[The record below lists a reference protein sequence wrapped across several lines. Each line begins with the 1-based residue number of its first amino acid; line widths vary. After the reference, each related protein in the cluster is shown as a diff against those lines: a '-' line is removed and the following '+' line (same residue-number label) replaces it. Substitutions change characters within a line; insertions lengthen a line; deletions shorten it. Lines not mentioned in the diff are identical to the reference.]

1 MKKILSISIVFS
13 LLLSM
18 LCACGGKN
26 EPYVISCGEYGIT
39 QKQYDYWLA
48 YYKTKFLNTFLQSG
62 TVTEAEYTEDFW
74 DTEISGESLY
84 TLTKDQAESYISDIV
99 VCLSLYDEYKL
110 GEIEGAKEQI
120 ELSVD
125 SFIEDDISAAGS
137 RSKLNS
143 HLAKYSL
150 NINQLR
156 DIYEIEI
163 KRTMV
168 EDYLYGELGTDK
180 VTDEERG
187 TYYTD
192 NYVRVKHV
200 LVNIKDKYVLDEDG
214 ERIMDPSTGY
224 YKTEKL
230 TSEEIA
236 AKTTLAADIL
246 QKAQNG
252 EDFEKLIKEYGED
265 EGMTY
270 YTDGYFL
277 TKDSPYEENF
287 LKASLE
293 MKDGEIRSVSS
304 SYGIHIMKKYPLEK
318 DGYKKEINVN
328 FFSDLDKNIVSLKK
342 EKKYAEKTVT
352 VTAVCT
358 VGDFKAYTIMDDSL
372 L

>member
-1 MKKILSISIVFS
+1 MKRIISS
-13 LLLSM
+13 LLLSAVILSV
-18 LCACGGKN
+18 LCGCGNKK
-26 EPYVISCGEYGIT
+26 EPYVITCGEYGIT
-39 QKQYDYWLA
+39 EKQYNYWLA

-62 TVTEAEYTEDFW
+62 TVTESDYTEDFW
-74 DTEISGESLY
+74 DTEISERSLY
-84 TLTKDQAESYISDIV
+84 ELTKEQAESYISDIV
-99 VCLSLYDEYKL
+99 ICLALYDEYKL
-110 GEIEGAKEQI
+110 GEIEGAEEQI

-125 SFIEDDISAAGS
+125 QFIEEDIKAAGS
-137 RSKLNS
+137 RSALNT
-143 HLAKYSL
+143 HLSNYRL

-180 VTDEERG
+180 VTDEDRDS
-187 TYYTD
+187 YYKE

-200 LVNIKDKYVLDEDG
+200 LINTKDKYVLDDDG

-236 AKTTLAADIL
+236 AKTTLASDIFE
-246 QKAQNG
+246 KAKNG
-252 EDFEKLIKEYGED
+252 DFEKLIEEYGED

-277 TKDSPYEENF
+277 TKSSPYEENF
-287 LKASLE
+287 LNAAFD
-293 MKDGEIRSVSS
+293 MKENEIKSVTSA
-304 SYGIHIMKKYPLEK
+304 YGIHIMKKYALE
-318 DGYKKEINVN
+318 DGGYKKEINKN
-328 FFSDLDKNIVSLKK
+328 FFAELDGEIISQKKKNKFS
-342 EKKYAEKTVT
+342 EKSVNI
-352 VTAVCT
+352 TAVCEAD
-358 VGDFKAYTIMDDSL
+358 DFKAYVIMDDSL

>member
-1 MKKILSISIVFS
+1 MKKIISVLILSAFC
-13 LLLSM
+13 LYAF
-18 LCACGGKN
+18 CACAETK
-26 EPYVISCGEYGIT
+26 EYVVFCGEHGIT
-39 QKQYDYWLA
+39 EKQYDYWVA

-62 TVTEAEYTEDFW
+62 TVTEADYTEDFW
-74 DTEISGESLY
+74 DTEISNESLY
-84 TLTKDQAESYISDIV
+84 ALTKDQAQSYISDIV
-99 VCLSLYDEYKL
+99 ACLALYDEYKL
-110 GEIEGAKEQI
+110 GEIEGAEEQI
-120 ELSVD
+120 KLSVD
-125 SFIEDDISAAGS
+125 SFIDDDIKAAGS

-143 HLAKYSL
+143 HLAQYNL

-163 KRTMV
+163 KKTMV
-168 EDYLYGELGTDK
+168 DEYLYGENGVDK
-180 VTDEERG
+180 VTSEEREE
-187 TYYTD
+187 YYTA

-214 ERIMDPSTGY
+214 QRIMDPSTGY

-246 QKAQNG
+246 KKAQNG
-252 EDFEKLIKEYGED
+252 DDFEKLIEEYGED

-277 TKDSPYEENF
+277 TKSSPYEENF

-293 MKDGEIRSVSS
+293 MEDGEIRSVSS

-318 DGYKKEINVN
+318 DGYKKEINEN
-328 FFSDLDKNIVSLKK
+328 FFSELDKDIISQKK
-342 EKKYAEKTVT
+342 EKKYGEKEIT

-358 VGDFKAYTIMDDSL
+358 VDNFKAYPLMDNSL

>member
-1 MKKILSISIVFS
+1 MKKILSIFIVSS
-13 LLLSM
+13 LLLSL
-18 LCACGGKN
+18 LCACGKN
-26 EPYVISCGEYGIT
+26 EPYVVSCGEYGIT

-48 YYKTKFLNTFLQSG
+48 YYKTKFLNTFLQG
-62 TVTEAEYTEDFW
+62 GAVTEADYNESFW
-74 DTEISGESLY
+74 DTEVSGESLY
-84 TLTKDQAESYISDIV
+84 SLTKEQAEDYISDIV
-99 VCLSLYDEYKL
+99 VCLALYDEYKL

-143 HLAKYSL
+143 HLAKYNL

-168 EDYLYGELGTDK
+168 EDYLFGELGTDK
-180 VTDEERG
+180 VTEEERS

-200 LVNIKDKYVLDEDG
+200 LVNTSDKYVLDEDG
-214 ERIMDPSTGY
+214 ERIVDTSTGY

-236 AKTTLAADIL
+236 EKTTLAADIL
-246 QKAQNG
+246 AKAQNG
-252 EDFEKLIKEYGED
+252 DDFEKLIEEYGED
-265 EGMTY
+265 EGMDY

-277 TKDSPYEENF
+277 TKTSPYEENF
-287 LKASLE
+287 LNASLE
-293 MKDGEIRSVSS
+293 MAEGEIRSVTS
-304 SYGIHIMKKYPLEK
+304 SYGIHIMKKYPLEP
-318 DGYKKEINVN
+318 DGYKKEVNVN
-328 FFSDLDKNIVSLKK
+328 FFSDIDTGILAVKK
-342 EKKYAEKTVT
+342 DKKYSEKTVA
-352 VTAVCT
+352 VSAVCT
-358 VGDFKAYTIMDDSL
+358 ADDFKAYAIMDDSL